1 MEVDV
6 VYSTATVS
14 RSTNGRN
21 FLPKDNLVTTANPV
35 LDAGIQVAMSYRT
48 PDNGCD
54 GVSGLMLCQLVA
66 KCIGNGA
73 SIKIGGHVKTDTGA
87 IGLFAAVDNVR
98 LSPTLLLSEA
108 KIFVEATA
116 TSAGVGLSGLLQHT
130 AEYGDILYY
139 TGQIRADIA
148 NGVPTLQM
156 AFTSR
161 GMWKNLFGQDYLALG
176 DAYLTAGISI
186 VPPPVLFAPT
196 SFGIGGKIQMGS
208 ACATQPSACI
218 TASCYVR
225 IDLVNPAKGNFLQF
239 ETSALTFS
247 TMVDTLANGGNVSK
261 LLPTCIQHSG
271 FPKGVFASFAGS
283 AQTLPNGIAIKEGMR
298 FKGELEFLGYL
309 VSANIVFVPTKSL
322 DLDIAMEPLVV
333 LGGEFAV
340 TEKIND
346 FSTGPRFKLSL
357 NFGQITQAWYKQLA
371 SPPKLSAAAAVS
383 VLGFA
388 ASAAVEIGFDK
399 FSVEATGSLFG
410 GWIIAQVGQCLRT
423 CARTRSRAHARTHP
437 HHHTRM
443 PAPCGTHV
451 TQHRAGQG
459 VRDAR
464 RVWTLRQSQV

>member
-1 MEVDV
+1 
-6 VYSTATVS
+6 
-14 RSTNGRN
+14 
-21 FLPKDNLVTTANPV
+21 
-35 LDAGIQVAMSYRT
+35 
-48 PDNGCD
+48 
-54 GVSGLMLCQLVA
+54 
-66 KCIGNGA
+66 
-73 SIKIGGHVKTDTGA
+73 
-87 IGLFAAVDNVR
+87 
-98 LSPTLLLSEA
+98 
-108 KIFVEATA
+108 
-116 TSAGVGLSGLLQHT
+116 
-130 AEYGDILYY
+130 
-139 TGQIRADIA
+139 
-148 NGVPTLQM
+148 
-156 AFTSR
+156 
-161 GMWKNLFGQDYLALG
+161 
-176 DAYLTAGISI
+176 
-186 VPPPVLFAPT
+186 
-196 SFGIGGKIQMGS
+196 
-208 ACATQPSACI
+208 
-218 TASCYVR
+218 
-225 IDLVNPAKGNFLQF
+225 
-239 ETSALTFS
+239 
-247 TMVDTLANGGNVSK
+247 VSK

-423 CARTRSRAHARTHP
+423 FARTRSRAHARTHP

-443 PAPCGTHV
+443 PAPCGTHA